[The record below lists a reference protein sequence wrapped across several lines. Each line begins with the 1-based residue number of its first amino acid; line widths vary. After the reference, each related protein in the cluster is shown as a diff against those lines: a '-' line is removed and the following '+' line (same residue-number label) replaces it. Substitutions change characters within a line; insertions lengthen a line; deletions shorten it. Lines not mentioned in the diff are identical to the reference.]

1 MVAALC
7 VAMVCVFSVQT
18 VITTVDRV
26 EHALDIDHD
35 ANAVAGAVQYCS
47 VTMAS
52 CDIPNETSSHP
63 VSHTH
68 AGDAASSALVPAVFV
83 SALVQFASAVHVAA
97 DAPQLAGQRQQ
108 TPDRPPKT

>member
-18 VITTVDRV
+18 VITAVDRV

-35 ANAVAGAVQYCS
+35 ANAAAGTVQYCS

-52 CDIPNETSSHP
+52 CDVPNNTSSHP

-68 AGDAASSALVPAVFV
+68 AGDTASGALVPAVFV
-83 SALVQFASAVHVAA
+83 YAPIEFSSAVLVAA
-97 DAPQLAGQRQQ
+97 DAPQFAGQRQQ
-108 TPDRPPKT
+108 TPDRPPKA